1 MTPRHHPSEDRLLDH
16 AVGALSAGPDLVIA
30 AHVAVCETCRSQVR
44 SSEVAGGALLEA
56 LPPERLADEALA
68 HALARIE
75 RPAKPAP
82 VQPGPARPDWIA
94 FSSPALESAWRVR
107 RWAAPGVWV
116 STIERG
122 PGEARSYLLRVG
134 AGMSVPR
141 HRHRGAEMVCVLK
154 GAYDDRGALH
164 GPGDF
169 AENDDAVDHRPTVT
183 REGECVCLICADAPL
198 VPLDW
203 VGRLFQPLV
212 RI

>member
-44 SSEVAGGALLEA
+44 SSEVVGGALLEA

-82 VQPGPARPDWIA
+82 LRPGPARPDWIA
-94 FSSPALESAWRVR
+94 FSSPALESAWRAR

-203 VGRLFQPLV
+203 VGWLFQPLV